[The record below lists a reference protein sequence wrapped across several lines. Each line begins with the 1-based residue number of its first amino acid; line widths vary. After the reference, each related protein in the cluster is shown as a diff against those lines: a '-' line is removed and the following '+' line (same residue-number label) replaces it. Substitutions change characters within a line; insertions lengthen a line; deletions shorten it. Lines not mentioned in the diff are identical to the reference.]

1 MLRKILRLFLRLA
14 GWLLTPIAAL
24 LAAVFGA
31 LLATLIAPLL
41 SPDAGV
47 VLTLGAALIGATG
60 GLWFWLRLVRRT
72 PRLQAVLA
80 VSADGVPTE
89 GALEEF
95 TAPHQPEERSIS

>member
-41 SPDAGV
+41 SPDVGV
-47 VLTLGAALIGATG
+47 VLTLGAAVIGATG

-95 TAPHQPEERSIS
+95 AAPHQSEDRSLP